1 MKALDIIHKQI
12 AHISVV
18 IIELIKGLISDK
30 NETEVARQKKRN
42 FLLNT
47 AVKVCQWVNNFDPQN
62 INYDSLKLP
71 TNLKKLN
78 QYAEDLV
85 HKWPQVDLTAD
96 IVFSKDKYR
105 ADRDDLLS

>member
-47 AVKVCQWVNNFDPQN
+47 AVKVC
-62 INYDSLKLP
+62 
-71 TNLKKLN
+71 
-78 QYAEDLV
+78 
-85 HKWPQVDLTAD
+85 
-96 IVFSKDKYR
+96 
-105 ADRDDLLS
+105 